1 MATSLPT
8 SARIVIIGG
17 GVIGTSIA
25 YHLTRSGEKDVL
37 LLEKSHLTEGATWHA
52 AGLVGQFRSQQN
64 LMSLM
69 NDSVK
74 LFDTLAED
82 TGQEIDWHKFGS
94 LRLAQTEE
102 RWKELLKSYSAAQA
116 VGFEMNLLTPNEAR
130 EVYPLIETSDL
141 VGAAFIPADGYIDPN
156 SLTQAYAKGIRA
168 NGGSIFEGVMVTDL
182 LRAGDRI
189 THVVTEQGNIE
200 VETVVNAA
208 GLWARQVGWMAGV
221 EIPAGVV
228 EHQYLVTEKSDLIPD
243 GLPALRDPDGG
254 FYAKPE
260 PGALA
265 IGGWERQTN
274 KVNPKEGFP
283 WQNERFLFD
292 GDMDRLQEFFE
303 PAMHRIPVLGELGMR
318 TIVNGPIPI
327 SPDGEPIM
335 GPVPG
340 LSNFFSACAFT
351 SGIAASGGAGKA
363 VSNWI
368 LEGDPGLDLW
378 PFDIRRFGPLHAG
391 QRFLHDRAVESY
403 SKYYAIHW
411 PGEEME
417 SARGVRRSPLYQ
429 TLKDQGAV
437 FGSKFGWERANWFA
451 QGDIPQQD
459 ILGFD
464 RPQQDITIGREH
476 RAAREGV
483 VLIDMTSFTKFE
495 ISGPDACRFLQY
507 LAVANVD
514 KPVGGATYTQLCNE
528 HGGIEADVTIIRRT
542 EDCFWLITGSAL
554 GVRDRH
560 WIESHLQGDLDRRS
574 NSRRSSDESWTR
586 SGEQWIHSG
595 EQSVRANSPGFN
607 KVELR
612 DITSAHGV
620 INLAGPLARKVLEKV
635 CDDDVSHQAF
645 PFMAAKDIRVGYA
658 PALAYR
664 VTYIGELGWEL
675 YIPSEYLQYVY
686 ELLQQAGE
694 EFGITN
700 IGYRAIDSLRL
711 EKRYLAWGVDIT
723 PDYNPFEAGLQ
734 FLIDWDKGDFI
745 GAEALARIKQE
756 GVQQKLVCLALDKP
770 LPVFGG
776 EAIFCGDRVVAQ
788 TTSGN
793 FGYSTGKS
801 LVLGYLPVDVLDQS
815 DFTVEA
821 FGERSPA
828 SIVKGSIYDPKR
840 EKILC

>member
-1 MATSLPT
+1 MAASLPT

-25 YHLTRSGEKDVL
+25 YHLTRSGEKDVV
-37 LLEKSHLTEGATWHA
+37 LLEKSRLTEGATWHA

-74 LFDTLAED
+74 LFDVLAEE
-82 TGQEIDWHKFGS
+82 TGQDPDWRKVGS
-94 LRLAQTEE
+94 LRLAQTED

-116 VGFEMNLLTPNEAR
+116 VGFEMNLMTPNEAR
-130 EVYPLIETSDL
+130 DVHPLIETSDL

-168 NGGSIFEGVMVTDL
+168 NGGRIFEGVMVKDL
-182 LRAGDRI
+182 VRDGDRI
-189 THVVTEQGNIE
+189 TQVVTEQGSIK

-228 EHQYLVTEKSDLIPD
+228 EHQYLVTEKSDRIPAN
-243 GLPALRDPDGG
+243 LPALRDPDGG

-274 KVNPKEGFP
+274 TVNPIEGFP
-283 WQNERFLFD
+283 WANERFLFD
-292 GDMDRLQEFFE
+292 GDMDRLAEFFE
-303 PAMHRIPVLGELGMR
+303 PAMHRLPVLGELGMR
-318 TIVNGPIPI
+318 TIINGPIPI

-340 LSNFFSACAFT
+340 VSNLFAACAFT

-363 VSNWI
+363 LANWI
-368 LEGDPGLDLW
+368 MHGDPGLDLW
-378 PFDIRRFGPLHAG
+378 AFDIRRFGPLHAG
-391 QRFLHDRAVESY
+391 ARFLHDRAVESY

-411 PGEEME
+411 PGEELE
-417 SARGVRRSPLYQ
+417 SARGVRRSPLYA
-429 TLKDQGAV
+429 TLKAQGAV
-437 FGSKFGWERANWFA
+437 FGSKFGWERANWFSY
-451 QGDIPQQD
+451 GDIPQQD
-459 ILGFD
+459 VYGFD
-464 RPQQDITIGREH
+464 RPQQDITVGREH
-476 RAAREGV
+476 LAAREAV
-483 VLIDMTSFTKFE
+483 VLIDMSSFTKFE
-495 ISGPDACRFLQY
+495 ISGPRACGFLQY

-514 KPVGGATYTQLCNE
+514 REPGGATYTQLCNE
-528 HGGIEADVTIIRRT
+528 RGGIEADVTIIRRS
-542 EDCFWLITGSAL
+542 EDCFWLITGSGL

-560 WIESHLQGDLDRRS
+560 WIETNLKKYLAQHGNGWRS
-574 NSRRSSDESWTR
+574 Q
-586 SGEQWIHSG
+586 GEQW
-595 EQSVRANSPGFN
+595 VRSYTAISNQ
-607 KVELR
+607 VEIR
-612 DITSAHGV
+612 DITSAYGV
-620 INLAGPLARKVLEKV
+620 INLAGPLARKVLAKV
-635 CDDDVSHQAF
+635 CDDDVSHEAF
-645 PFMAAKDIRVGYA
+645 PFMAARDIRVGYA

-686 ELLQQAGE
+686 EELQQAGE
-694 EFGITN
+694 EFGISN

-711 EKRYLAWGVDIT
+711 EKRYLAWGLDIT
-723 PDYNPFEAGLQ
+723 PDYNPYEAGLQ
-734 FLIDWDKGDFI
+734 FLIDWNKGDFV
-745 GAEALARIKQE
+745 GAEALARIRQQ
-756 GVQQKLVCLALDKP
+756 GVQQKLVCLALDNP

-776 EAIFCGDRVVAQ
+776 EAIFSGDKVVAQ
-788 TTSGN
+788 STSGN

-801 LVLGYLPVDVLDQS
+801 LVLGYLPVDILDQG
-815 DFTVEA
+815 DFMVEA
-821 FGERSPA
+821 FGERSSA
-828 SIVKGSIYDPKR
+828 SIVKGAIYDPKR

>member
-1 MATSLPT
+1 MTATFPT

-25 YHLTRSGEKDVL
+25 FHLTRSGEEDVV

-69 NDSVK
+69 SDSVK
-74 LFDTLAED
+74 LFDTLAAE
-82 TGQEIDWHKFGS
+82 TGQDPDWRKVGS
-94 LRLAQTEE
+94 LRLAQSEN

-116 VGFEMNLLTPNEAR
+116 VGFEMNLLTPSEAR
-130 EVYPLIETSDL
+130 DLYPLIEIDDL
-141 VGAAFIPADGYIDPN
+141 VGAAFIPEDGYIDPN

-168 NGGSIFEGVMVTDL
+168 NGGQIFEGVMAKDL
-182 LRAGDRI
+182 LRDGDRI
-189 THVVTEQGNIE
+189 THVVTDQGSIE

-208 GLWARQVGWMAGV
+208 GLWARQIGWMAGV

-228 EHQYLVTEKSDLIPD
+228 EHQYLVTEKSDQIPA

-274 KVNPKEGFP
+274 TVNPKEGFP
-283 WQNERFLFD
+283 WENERHLFD
-292 GDMDRLQEFFE
+292 GDMDRLAEFFE
-303 PAMHRIPVLGELGMR
+303 PAMRRIPILAELGMR

-340 LSNFFSACAFT
+340 LSNFFAACAFT

-363 VSNWI
+363 VANWI

-411 PGEEME
+411 PGEELE

-459 ILGFD
+459 VLGFD
-464 RPQQDITIGREH
+464 RPQQDITVGREH
-476 RAAREGV
+476 LAAREGV
-483 VLIDMTSFTKFE
+483 VLIDMSSFTKFE
-495 ISGPDACRFLQY
+495 ISGPRACEFLQY

-514 KPVGGATYTQLCNE
+514 KQPGGATYTQLCNQR
-528 HGGIEADVTIIRRT
+528 GGIEADVTIIRRS
-542 EDCFWLITGSAL
+542 EDCFWLITGSGL

-560 WIESHLQGDLDRRS
+560 WIDTQLISYLDRQG
-574 NSRRSSDESWTR
+574 NSSQ
-586 SGEQWIHSG
+586 SGQ
-595 EQSVRANSPGFN
+595 VT
-607 KVELR
+607 VR

-620 INLAGPLARKVLEKV
+620 INLAGPLARQVLQKV
-635 CDDDVSHQAF
+635 CDEDLSHDAF
-645 PFMAAKDIRVGYA
+645 PFMATRDIRIGYA

-694 EFGITN
+694 EFGIIN

-745 GAEALARIKQE
+745 GAQALAKIRQD
-756 GVQQKLVCLALDKP
+756 GVQQKLACLVLDDP

-776 EAIFCGDRVVAQ
+776 EAIFADGRVVSQ

-793 FGYSTGKS
+793 FGYSIGNS
-801 LVLGYLPVDVLDQS
+801 LVLGYLPVELLRS
-815 DFTVEA
+815 GDFEIEA
-821 FGERSPA
+821 FGKRSSA
-828 SIVKGSIYDPKR
+828 SLIKGAAYDPER
-840 EKILC
+840 AKILC

>member
-1 MATSLPT
+1 MTASLPS

-25 YHLTRSGEKDVL
+25 YHLTRSGEKDVV
-37 LLEKSHLTEGATWHA
+37 LLEKSQLTEGATWHA

-69 NDSVK
+69 NDSVN
-74 LFDTLAED
+74 LFDSLAEE
-82 TGQEIDWHKFGS
+82 TGQEIDWHKLGS
-94 LRLAQTEE
+94 LRLAQTPD

-130 EVYPLIETSDL
+130 DVYPLIETGDL
-141 VGAAFIPADGYIDPN
+141 IGAAFIPADGYIDPN
-156 SLTQAYAKGIRA
+156 SLTQAYAKGTRA
-168 NGGSIFEGVMVTDL
+168 NGGRIFEGVMVSEL
-182 LRAGDRI
+182 LRDGDRI
-189 THVVTEQGNIE
+189 SHVVTDEVTIE

-228 EHQYLVTEKSDLIPD
+228 EHQYLVTEKSDLIPP

-265 IGGWERQTN
+265 IGGWERETRS
-274 KVNPKEGFP
+274 VNPREGFP
-283 WQNERFLFD
+283 WKNERHLFD
-292 GDMDRLQEFFE
+292 GDMNRLEEFFE
-303 PAMHRIPVLGELGMR
+303 PAMRRIPVLGELGMR

-363 VSNWI
+363 VANWI

-391 QRFLHDRAVESY
+391 HLFLHDRAVESY

-411 PGEEME
+411 PGEELE

-429 TLKDQGAV
+429 ILKDQGAV

-451 QGDIPQQD
+451 HCDIPQQD

-464 RPQQDITIGREH
+464 RPKQEITVGREH
-476 RAAREGV
+476 LAAREAV
-483 VLIDMTSFTKFE
+483 VLIDMSSFTKFE
-495 ISGPDACRFLQY
+495 ISGRQACEFLQY

-514 KPVGGATYTQLCNE
+514 REPGGATYTQLCNE
-528 HGGIEADVTIIRRT
+528 RGGIEADVTIIRRS

-554 GVRDRH
+554 GIRDRH
-560 WIESHLQGDLDRRS
+560 WIESHLK
-574 NSRRSSDESWTR
+574 SRRRHIDSQRSSGAQWTR
-586 SGEQWIHSG
+586 SGEQWIPSG
-595 EQSVRANSPGFN
+595 EPSIRLNSPGFSQ
-607 KVELR
+607 VEIR
-612 DITSAHGV
+612 DITSAYGV
-620 INLAGPLARKVLEKV
+620 INLAGPLARKVLQKV
-635 CDDDVSHQAF
+635 CDDDVSHDAF

-675 YIPSEYLQYVY
+675 YIPSEYVQYVY
-686 ELLQQAGE
+686 ELLQKAGK

-734 FLIDWDKGDFI
+734 FLIDWNKGDFV
-745 GAEALARIKQE
+745 GAEALSRIRQE
-756 GVQQKLVCLALDKP
+756 GIRQKLVCLALDDP

-776 EAIFCGDRVVAQ
+776 EAIFAGNKVVAQ
-788 TTSGN
+788 TTNGN
-793 FGYSTGKS
+793 FGYFTGKS
-801 LVLGYLPVDVLDQS
+801 LVLGYLPMEVLEHG
-815 DFTVEA
+815 DFKVEA
-821 FGERSPA
+821 FGERSTA
-828 SIVKGSIYDPKR
+828 SIIKGAIYDPNR

>member
-1 MATSLPT
+1 MATSLPA

-25 YHLTRSGEKDVL
+25 YHLTRSGEKDVV
-37 LLEKSHLTEGATWHA
+37 LLEKASLTEGATWHA

-74 LFDTLAED
+74 LFDGLEEE
-82 TGQEIDWHKFGS
+82 TGQDPGWRKFGS
-94 LRLAQTEE
+94 LRLAQTED

-116 VGFEMNLLTPNEAR
+116 VGFEMNMMTPNEAR
-130 EVYPLIETSDL
+130 DIYPLLETGDL

-156 SLTQAYAKGIRA
+156 SLTQAYAKGMRSH
-168 NGGSIFEGVMVTDL
+168 GGRIFEGVMVTGL
-182 LRAGDRI
+182 LRNGNRI
-189 THVVTEQGNIE
+189 SHVVTEQGSIE
-200 VETVVNAA
+200 AETVVNAA

-228 EHQYLVTEKSDLIPD
+228 EHQYLVTEKSDLVPAN
-243 GLPALRDPDGG
+243 LPALRDPDGG

-274 KVNPKEGFP
+274 TVNPIEGFP
-283 WQNERFLFD
+283 WANERFLFN
-292 GDMDRLQEFFE
+292 GDMDRLAEFFE
-303 PAMHRIPVLGELGMR
+303 PAMHRLPILGELGMR
-318 TIVNGPIPI
+318 SIINGPIPI

-340 LSNFFSACAFT
+340 LDNFFAACAFT

-363 VSNWI
+363 LANWI
-368 LEGDPGLDLW
+368 MHGDPGLDLW
-378 PFDIRRFGPLHAG
+378 AFDIRRFGPLHAG
-391 QRFLHDRAVESY
+391 HRFLHDRAVESY

-411 PGEEME
+411 PGEELE
-417 SARGVRRSPLYQ
+417 SARGVRRSPLYA
-429 TLKDQGAV
+429 TLKAQGAV
-437 FGSKFGWERANWFA
+437 FGSKFGWERANWFSY
-451 QGDIPQQD
+451 GDIPQED
-459 ILGFD
+459 VYGFD
-464 RPQQDITIGREH
+464 RPQQDITVGREH
-476 RAAREGV
+476 RAAREAV
-483 VLIDMTSFTKFE
+483 VLIDMSSFTKFE
-495 ISGPDACRFLQY
+495 ISGSQACAFLQY

-514 KPVGGATYTQLCNE
+514 REPGSATYTQLCNE
-528 HGGIEADVTIIRRT
+528 RGGIEADVTIIRRSA
-542 EDCFWLITGSAL
+542 DCFWLITGSGL
-554 GVRDRH
+554 GIRDRH
-560 WIESHLQGDLDRRS
+560 WIESHLRGNHRNIDSRHS
-574 NSRRSSDESWTR
+574 NNEQWVR
-586 SGEQWIHSG
+586 SGEQWVRSG
-595 EQSVRANSPGFN
+595 ERVIKSNSPEF
-607 KVELR
+607 KQVEIR
-612 DITSAHGV
+612 DITSAYGV
-620 INLAGPLARKVLEKV
+620 INLAGPLARKVLAKV
-635 CDDDVSHQAF
+635 CDDDPGHEAF
-645 PFMAAKDIRVGYA
+645 PFMTARDVRIGYA

-734 FLIDWDKGDFI
+734 FLIDWNKGDFI

-756 GVQQKLVCLALDKP
+756 GVTQKLVCLALDNP

-776 EAIFCGDRVVAQ
+776 EAIFCGDKVVAQ

-801 LVLGYLPVDVLDQS
+801 LVLGYLPVGVLDNN
-815 DFTVEA
+815 DFSVEA
-821 FGERSPA
+821 FGEHSSA
-828 SIVKGSIYDPKR
+828 SIVKGAIYDPKR

>member
-1 MATSLPT
+1 MTATFPT

-25 YHLTRSGEKDVL
+25 FHLTRSGEEDVV

-69 NDSVK
+69 SDSVK
-74 LFDTLAED
+74 LFDTLAAE
-82 TGQEIDWHKFGS
+82 TGQDPDWRKVGS
-94 LRLAQTEE
+94 LRLAQSEN

-116 VGFEMNLLTPNEAR
+116 VGFEMNLLTPSEAR
-130 EVYPLIETSDL
+130 DLYPLIEIDDL
-141 VGAAFIPADGYIDPN
+141 VGAAFIPEDGYIDPN

-168 NGGSIFEGVMVTDL
+168 NGGQIFEGVMAKDL
-182 LRAGDRI
+182 LRDGDRI
-189 THVVTEQGNIE
+189 THVVTDQGSIE

-208 GLWARQVGWMAGV
+208 GLWARQIGWMAGV

-228 EHQYLVTEKSDLIPD
+228 EHQYLVTEKSDQIPA

-274 KVNPKEGFP
+274 TVNPKEGFP
-283 WQNERFLFD
+283 CENERHLFD
-292 GDMDRLQEFFE
+292 GDMDRLAEFFE
-303 PAMHRIPVLGELGMR
+303 PAMRRIPILAELGMR

-340 LSNFFSACAFT
+340 LSNFFAACAFT

-363 VSNWI
+363 VANWI

-411 PGEEME
+411 PGEELE

-459 ILGFD
+459 VLGFD
-464 RPQQDITIGREH
+464 RPQQDITVGREH
-476 RAAREGV
+476 LAAREGV
-483 VLIDMTSFTKFE
+483 VLIDMSSFTKFE
-495 ISGPDACRFLQY
+495 ISGPRACKFLQY

-514 KPVGGATYTQLCNE
+514 KPPGGATYTQLCNQR
-528 HGGIEADVTIIRRT
+528 GGIEADVTIIRRS
-542 EDCFWLITGSAL
+542 EDCFWLITGSGL

-560 WIESHLQGDLDRRS
+560 WIDTQLISYLDRQG
-574 NSRRSSDESWTR
+574 NSSQ
-586 SGEQWIHSG
+586 SGQ
-595 EQSVRANSPGFN
+595 VT
-607 KVELR
+607 VR

-620 INLAGPLARKVLEKV
+620 INLAGPLARQVLQKV
-635 CDDDVSHQAF
+635 CDEDLSHDAF
-645 PFMAAKDIRVGYA
+645 PFMATRDIRIGYA

-694 EFGITN
+694 EFGIIN
-700 IGYRAIDSLRL
+700 IGYRAINSLRL

-745 GAEALARIKQE
+745 GAQALAKIRQD
-756 GVQQKLVCLALDKP
+756 GVQQKLACLVLDDP

-776 EAIFCGDRVVAQ
+776 EAIFADGRVVSQ

-793 FGYSTGKS
+793 FGYSIGNS
-801 LVLGYLPVDVLDQS
+801 LVLGYLPVELLRS
-815 DFTVEA
+815 GDFEIEA
-821 FGERSPA
+821 FGKRSSA
-828 SIVKGSIYDPKR
+828 SLIKGAAYDPER
-840 EKILC
+840 AKILC

>member
-1 MATSLPT
+1 MTTSLPT
-8 SARIVIIGG
+8 SARYVIIGG

-25 YHLTRSGEKDVL
+25 YHLTLAGETDVL
-37 LLEKSHLTEGATWHA
+37 LLEKSSLTEGATWHA

-69 NDSVK
+69 NDSVQ
-74 LFDTLAED
+74 LFDGLAAA
-82 TGQEIDWHKFGS
+82 TGQDPGWRKFGS
-94 LRLAQTEE
+94 LRLAQSED

-116 VGFEMNLLTPNEAR
+116 VGFEMQMLTSREAGD
-130 EVYPLIETSDL
+130 VYPLLETGDL

-168 NGGSIFEGVMVTDL
+168 NGGKIIEGVMVTDL
-182 LRAGDRI
+182 RRERDRI
-189 THVVTEQGNIE
+189 THVITGQGSIQ

-228 EHQYLVTEKSDLIPD
+228 EHQYLVTEKSDRIPP

-254 FYAKPE
+254 YYAKPE

-265 IGGWERQTN
+265 IGGWERETR
-274 KVNPKEGFP
+274 KVNPREGFP
-283 WQNERFLFD
+283 WENERHLFD
-292 GDMDRLQEFFE
+292 ADMDRLEEFFE
-303 PAMHRIPVLGELGMR
+303 PAIRRIPILGELGMR
-318 TIVNGPIPI
+318 SIVNGPIPI

-340 LSNFFSACAFT
+340 LSNFFAACAFT

-363 VSNWI
+363 LANWM
-368 LEGDPGLDLW
+368 LHGDPGLDLW
-378 PFDIRRFGPLHAG
+378 AFDVRRFGPLHAG

-411 PGEEME
+411 PGEELE

-429 TLKDQGAV
+429 TLKQQGAV
-437 FGSKFGWERANWFA
+437 FGSKFGWERANWFSY
-451 QGDIPQQD
+451 GDIPQQD
-459 ILGFD
+459 VHGFD
-464 RPQQDITIGREH
+464 RPQQDITVGREH
-476 RAAREGV
+476 RAAREAV
-483 VLIDMTSFTKFE
+483 VLIDMSSFTKFE
-495 ISGPDACRFLQY
+495 ISGREACGFLQY

-514 KPVGGATYTQLCNE
+514 RDPGGAIYTQLCNE
-528 HGGIEADVTIIRRT
+528 RGGIEADVTIIRRSR
-542 EDCFWLITGSAL
+542 DCFWLITGSGL

-560 WIESHLQGDLDRRS
+560 WLESHLQTRQLAA
-574 NSRRSSDESWTR
+574 SDEQWTR
-586 SGEQWIHSG
+586 SGEQWIQPV
-595 EQSVRANSPGFN
+595 EQSLRQNIPQFMQ
-607 KVELR
+607 VEIR
-612 DITSAHGV
+612 DITSAYGV
-620 INLAGPLARKVLEKV
+620 INLAGPLARKVLQKV
-635 CDDDVSHQAF
+635 CDDDLDHAAF
-645 PFMAAKDIRVGYA
+645 PFMTAKDVRIGYA

-675 YIPSEYLQYVY
+675 YVPSEYLQYVY
-686 ELLQQAGE
+686 EELQQAGA

-711 EKRYLAWGVDIT
+711 EKRYLAWGADIT
-723 PDYNPFEAGLQ
+723 PDYNPFEAGLE

-745 GAEALARIKQE
+745 GAQALARIRRE
-756 GVQQKLVCLALDKP
+756 GVQRKLVCLALDKP

-776 EAIFCGDRVVAQ
+776 EAIFCDGEVVAQ

-793 FGYSTGKS
+793 FGYTVGNS
-801 LVLGYLPVDVLDQS
+801 LVLGYLPVELLERD
-815 DFTVEA
+815 DFMVEA

-828 SIVKGSIYDPKR
+828 SIVKGAAYDPKR
-840 EKILC
+840 EKILR

>member
-1 MATSLPT
+1 MASSLPT

-17 GVIGTSIA
+17 GVIGASIA

-37 LLEKSHLTEGATWHA
+37 LLEKSRLTEGATWHA

-74 LFDTLAED
+74 LFDGLAEE

-94 LRLAQTEE
+94 IRLAQSAD

-130 EVYPLIETSDL
+130 EVYPLLETADL

-156 SLTQAYAKGIRA
+156 SLTQAYAKGVRT
-168 NGGSIFEGVMVTDL
+168 NGGRIFEGIMVTDL
-182 LRAGDRI
+182 TRAGDRI
-189 THVVTEQGNIE
+189 THVVTEQGDIA

-228 EHQYLVTEKSDLIPD
+228 EHQYLVTEKSNRIPD

-265 IGGWERQTN
+265 IGGWERKTN
-274 KVNPKEGFP
+274 PVNPKQGFP
-283 WQNERFLFD
+283 WHNERFLFD
-292 GDMDRLQEFFE
+292 GDMERLGEFFE
-303 PAMHRIPVLGELGMR
+303 PAMQRIPVLGELGMR

-363 VSNWI
+363 IANWI

-378 PFDIRRFGPLHAG
+378 PFDIRRFGALHAG
-391 QRFLHDRAVESY
+391 QRFLHDRAIESY

-411 PGEEME
+411 PGEELE

-476 RAAREGV
+476 RVAREAV

-495 ISGPDACRFLQY
+495 ISGSDACRLLQY

-514 KPVGGATYTQLCNE
+514 KPAGGATYSQLCNE
-528 HGGIEADVTIIRRT
+528 RGGIEADVTIIRRT

-554 GVRDRH
+554 GVRDR
-560 WIESHLQGDLDRRS
+560 
-574 NSRRSSDESWTR
+574 
-586 SGEQWIHSG
+586 QWI
-595 EQSVRANSPGFN
+595 QANSAGFD
-607 KVELR
+607 KVEIR
-612 DITSAHGV
+612 DITSAHG
-620 INLAGPLARKVLEKV
+620 
-635 CDDDVSHQAF
+635 DVSHEAF
-645 PFMAAKDIRVGYA
+645 PFMMAKDIRIGYA

-664 VTYIGELGWEL
+664 ITYIGELGWEL

-686 ELLQQAGE
+686 ELLQQAGA

-734 FLIDWDKGDFI
+734 FLIDWDKGNFV
-745 GAEALARIKQE
+745 GAGALARIKQE
-756 GVQQKLVCLALDKP
+756 GVQRKLICLALDKP

-776 EAIFCGDRVVAQ
+776 EAVFCGGQVVAQ

-793 FGYSTGKS
+793 FGYSIGKS
-801 LVLGYLPVDVLDQS
+801 LVLAYLPVDALGQS
-815 DFTVEA
+815 DFTLEA
-821 FGERSPA
+821 FGKRSAA
-828 SIVKGSIYDPKR
+828 SIVHGAIYDAERK
-840 EKILC
+840 KILC

>member
-1 MATSLPT
+1 MAASLPT

-25 YHLTRSGEKDVL
+25 YHLTRSGEREVV

-69 NDSVK
+69 SDSVH
-74 LFDTLAED
+74 LFDSLVED
-82 TGQEIDWHKFGS
+82 TGQEIDWRKFGS
-94 LRLAQTEE
+94 IRLAQTQD

-130 EVYPLIETSDL
+130 DVYPLIETADL

-168 NGGSIFEGVMVTDL
+168 NGGRIFEGVMVSDL
-182 LRAGDRI
+182 LRDGDRI

-274 KVNPKEGFP
+274 AVNPKEGFP
-283 WQNERFLFD
+283 WQNERHLFD
-292 GDMDRLQEFFE
+292 GDMDRLEEFFE
-303 PAMHRIPVLGELGMR
+303 PAMRRIPVLGELGMR

-363 VSNWI
+363 VANWI
-368 LEGDPGLDLW
+368 IDGDPGLDLW

-403 SKYYAIHW
+403 SKYYAINW
-411 PGEEME
+411 PGEELE

-429 TLKDQGAV
+429 TLKQQGAV

-451 QGDIPQQD
+451 HGDIPQQD

-476 RAAREGV
+476 LAAREGV
-483 VLIDMTSFTKFE
+483 VLIDMSSFTKFE
-495 ISGPDACRFLQY
+495 ISGPQACSFLQY

-514 KPVGGATYTQLCNE
+514 KEPGGATYTQLCNE
-528 HGGIEADVTIIRRT
+528 RGGIEADVTIIRRS

-560 WIESHLQGDLDRRS
+560 WIESNLKTYMAQHGDIWQS
-574 NSRRSSDESWTR
+574 Q
-586 SGEQWIHSG
+586 GEQW
-595 EQSVRANSPGFN
+595 VRSSAVN
-607 KVELR
+607 VEIR
-612 DITSAHGV
+612 DITSSYGV
-620 INLAGPLARKVLEKV
+620 INIAGPLARKVLQKL
-635 CDDDVSHQAF
+635 CDEDLSHEAF
-645 PFMAAKDIRVGYA
+645 PFMAAKDLRIGYA

-686 ELLQQAGE
+686 EELQAAGE
-694 EFGITN
+694 EFAITN

-723 PDYNPFEAGLQ
+723 PDYNPYEAGLQ

-745 GAEALARIKQE
+745 GSEALAKIRQE
-756 GVQQKLVCLALDKP
+756 GVQQKLVCLALDNP

-776 EAIFCGDRVVAQ
+776 EAIFCADKVVAQ

-801 LVLGYLPVDVLDQS
+801 LVLGYLPVDLLDQS

-828 SIVKGSIYDPKR
+828 SIVKGATYDPKR

>member
-1 MATSLPT
+1 MAASLPA

-25 YHLTRSGEKDVL
+25 YHLTRSGERDVV

-69 NDSVK
+69 SDSVH
-74 LFDTLAED
+74 LFDNLVAE

-94 LRLAQTEE
+94 LRLAQTPD

-130 EVYPLIETSDL
+130 DLYPLIETADL

-156 SLTQAYAKGIRA
+156 SLTQAYAKGTRA
-168 NGGSIFEGVMVTDL
+168 NGGRIFEGVMVSDL
-182 LRAGDRI
+182 LRDGDRI
-189 THVVTEQGNIE
+189 THVVTEQDNIE

-274 KVNPKEGFP
+274 AVNPKEGFP
-283 WQNERFLFD
+283 WQNERHLFD
-292 GDMDRLQEFFE
+292 GDMDRLEEFFE
-303 PAMHRIPVLGELGMR
+303 PAMRRIPVLGELGMR

-363 VSNWI
+363 VANWI
-368 LEGDPGLDLW
+368 IEGDPGLDLW

-403 SKYYAIHW
+403 SKYYAINW
-411 PGEEME
+411 PGEELE

-429 TLKDQGAV
+429 TLKQQGAV

-476 RAAREGV
+476 LAAREGV
-483 VLIDMTSFTKFE
+483 VLIDMSSFTKFE
-495 ISGPDACRFLQY
+495 ISGPQACSFLQY

-514 KPVGGATYTQLCNE
+514 KEPGGATYTQLCNE
-528 HGGIEADVTIIRRT
+528 RGGIEADVTIIRRS

-560 WIESHLQGDLDRRS
+560 WIESNLKTYMAQHGDIWQS
-574 NSRRSSDESWTR
+574 Q
-586 SGEQWIHSG
+586 GEQW
-595 EQSVRANSPGFN
+595 VRSSAVN
-607 KVELR
+607 VEIR
-612 DITSAHGV
+612 DITSSYGV
-620 INLAGPLARKVLEKV
+620 INIAGPLARKVLQKL
-635 CDDDVSHQAF
+635 CDEDLSHEAF
-645 PFMAAKDIRVGYA
+645 PFMAAKDLRIGYA

-686 ELLQQAGE
+686 EELQAAGE
-694 EFGITN
+694 EFAITN

-711 EKRYLAWGVDIT
+711 EKRYLAWGLDIT
-723 PDYNPFEAGLQ
+723 PDYNPYEAGLQ

-745 GAEALARIKQE
+745 GSEALAKIKQD
-756 GVQQKLVCLALDKP
+756 GVQQKLVCLALDNP

-776 EAIFCGDRVVAQ
+776 EAIFCGDKVVAQ

-828 SIVKGSIYDPKR
+828 SIVKGAIYDPKR